1 MSILLKL
8 FYKVETEVTFPDS
21 FYGATITPIPKDTK
35 TNKMNYKPI
44 SFINTGAKKKI
55 NKILANQI

>member
-44 SFINTGAKKKI
+44 SFINTGAKKK
-55 NKILANQI
+55 NQ